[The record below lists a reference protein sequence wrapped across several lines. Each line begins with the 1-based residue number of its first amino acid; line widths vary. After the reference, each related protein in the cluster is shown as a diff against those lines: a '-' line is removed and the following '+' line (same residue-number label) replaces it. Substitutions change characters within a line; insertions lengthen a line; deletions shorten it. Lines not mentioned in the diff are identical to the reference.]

1 VRVVVQRVRRA
12 EVRVGGQATSRIDRG
27 LLVLVAVQVGDG
39 QDEAIRMA
47 DRLRYLRVF
56 ADGEGKMNLDLVE
69 AGGAVLLVSQFTLA
83 ATTDRGRRPS
93 FSDAAP
99 PGEAEPLVD
108 CLARELRARG
118 LRVETGEFGAAM
130 EVELVNDGPVT
141 LLLECVG

>member
-1 VRVVVQRVRRA
+1 MRVVVQRVRRA
-12 EVRVGGQATSRIDRG
+12 EVRVGAKATGRIERG

-39 QDEAIRMA
+39 ESEAIRMA

-56 ADGEGKMNLDLVE
+56 ADEEGKMNLDVVA
-69 AGGAVLLVSQFTLA
+69 AGGDVLLVSQFTLA
-83 ATTDRGRRPS
+83 AATDRGRRPS

-99 PGEAEPLVD
+99 PAEAEPLVE

-118 LRVETGEFGAAM
+118 LAVQTGEFGAAM

-141 LLLECVG
+141 LLLECCR